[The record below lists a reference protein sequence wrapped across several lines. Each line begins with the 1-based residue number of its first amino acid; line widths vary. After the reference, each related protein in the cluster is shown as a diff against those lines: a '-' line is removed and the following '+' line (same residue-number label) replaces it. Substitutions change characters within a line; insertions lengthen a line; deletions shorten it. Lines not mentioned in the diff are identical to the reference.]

1 MHVCIHA
8 HTHTTLLVPQ
18 SVGSLSLF
26 LSYVLTSLFFTS
38 SLHFSL
44 PLSHPS
50 LIVAGSI
57 EIMCLMILIQW
68 RPTIIGLAQVPLL
81 PLAQGSFP
89 LTTVGFNQHQ
99 LWLCVCLGSFIREEE
114 CVCICTSQESGYL
127 KEFTVHVD
135 ANSFYLKE
143 CVFDFFSQGGLRY

>member
-1 MHVCIHA
+1 MHAHA

-50 LIVAGSI
+50 LIVAGSRDNVFDDLDPV
-57 EIMCLMILIQW
+57 E
-68 RPTIIGLAQVPLL
+68 TNYIGLAQVPLL
-81 PLAQGSFP
+81 PLAQGHPIQGSFP

-127 KEFTVHVD
+127 KEFT
-135 ANSFYLKE
+135 YM
-143 CVFDFFSQGGLRY
+143 YM